1 MQTRRATE
9 PLQPKTWQL
18 EPASTSNNGYLY
30 YCTLCDEALVLS
42 RREINPRKIQ
52 LVFDQKCPGCSFE
65 LDKVLGCQS
74 STLPPGTRLFTS
86 LKCRHAEM
94 LVEPGDPF
102 NPRTNRGSALP
113 RDTQPHITT
122 GIKSLDRTLI
132 LKRGQFAA
140 LQGDESHT
148 LSLLLCVRATL
159 PAPRGLDSDVVFI
172 DGGNLFDAHAVSR
185 HCIMLGLRPD
195 KVQER
200 IHLSRAFTHHQ
211 VHSLIVEK
219 VPSVIERYNAK
230 LAVVSDITALFCDPD
245 IRDKREALEVFNKSI
260 RFLGAIAE
268 QKNMLVLAT
277 NLKARN
283 KKMDN
288 TLKRTAHVSA
298 KLTGRGAY
306 TQLTVARHPFA
317 PEREEAVATLDNPTL
332 GGCTLANGAPCSFPN

>member
-18 EPASTSNNGYLY
+18 EPASASNQGYLY

-52 LVFDQKCPGCSFE
+52 LVFDQKCPGCGFE

-86 LKCRHAEM
+86 LKCRDADVLAE
-94 LVEPGDPF
+94 PDDQF
-102 NPRTNRGSALP
+102 SPRTDRGSSLP

-122 GIKSLDRTLI
+122 GIESIDRTLI

-140 LQGDESHT
+140 LQGDESHA

-159 PAPRGLDSDVVFI
+159 PAPRGLDSDVILI
-172 DGGNLFDAHAVSR
+172 DGENLFDAHAVSR
-185 HCIMLGLRPD
+185 HCTILGLEPN
-195 KVQER
+195 KVQDR

-211 VHSLIVEK
+211 AHNLIVDK
-219 VPSVIERYNAK
+219 LSSAIDRYNAK

-245 IRDKREALEVFNKSI
+245 VRDKREALDVFSSSV
-260 RFLGAIAE
+260 RFLGTTAE
-268 QKNMLVLAT
+268 QRNMLVLAT
-277 NLKARN
+277 NLKTRN
-283 KKMDN
+283 KTMDSI
-288 TLKRTAHVSA
+288 LMRTAHVSA
-298 KLTGRGAY
+298 KLAGRGAY
-306 TQLTVARHPFA
+306 TQLTVARHPFT
-317 PEREEAVATLDNPTL
+317 PERGEAVATLDNQTL
-332 GGCTLANGAPCSFPN
+332 EGFDIIAEGQ